1 MNKIVVIILI
11 FIILIVFISFF
22 NKPIQE
28 NLNFERKFLIPYYT
42 RNGIKIDTL
51 NKLLIKN
58 NRTLYYKNNF
68 NPDKSRYNC
77 INKFKTNQILNKNN
91 LPVPKMY
98 LYNINKSINYN
109 IYQIEKKINYPLV
122 IKPIDG
128 QQSKDVNVNI
138 KSRHHMIRIIK
149 KLLNKYNNIIV
160 EKILYGENYRIMVF
174 RNKIIGILK
183 LEKPYVIGN
192 GRDSLNILINKF
204 NHQKQLN
211 NHYTIHNIAYNY
223 IKEQGYNINDII
235 PNNKKIILA
244 NINNYHNGSTL
255 KSVNIN
261 SVHPDNIKMFK
272 KVNNA
277 LKLNLCGID
286 YISNNLSYS
295 YKKDGAILEVNSK
308 PDIKNHYITN
318 KNHVSKF
325 VNNIFIENNR
335 NNIKCNKQN
344 NNKQNNY
351 ERNLKFKNI
360 NIKNE
365 LIKKNYFIIVLIL
378 ITFIFLYKIILY

>member
-1 MNKIVVIILI
+1 MYKIILFISI
-11 FIILIVFISFF
+11 FILFLLFIVFLL

-28 NLNFERKFLIPYYT
+28 NLNFERKFLIPYYNN
-42 RNGIKIDTL
+42 NGIKIDKL
-51 NKLLIKN
+51 NKLLVKKN
-58 NRTLYYKNNF
+58 KKLYYKNNF
-68 NPDKSRYNC
+68 NPDKSRHNC
-77 INKFKTNQILNKNN
+77 INKFKTNKILNENN

-98 LYNINKSINYN
+98 LYNLNKSINYN
-109 IYQIEKKINYPLV
+109 ISQIEKNINYPLV

-138 KSRHHMIRIIK
+138 KNRNDMTKIIK
-149 KLLNKYNNIIV
+149 KLLKKYNNIII
-160 EKILYGENYRIMVF
+160 EKFLVGENYRIMVF

-192 GRDSLNILINKF
+192 GRDSLKILINKF
-204 NHQKQLN
+204 NDQKRIN
-211 NHYTIHNIAYNY
+211 NHYIIHNIAYEY
-223 IKEQGYNINDII
+223 IKEQGFNITDII

-272 KVNNA
+272 KVNNS

-286 YISNNLSYS
+286 YISNNLSTS
-295 YKKDGAILEVNSK
+295 HKKTGAILEVNSK

-325 VNNIFIENNR
+325 VNNIFIENNKKINSSLKEINIENKFVKK
-335 NNIKCNKQN
+335 NNI
-344 NNKQNNY
+344 
-351 ERNLKFKNI
+351 
-360 NIKNE
+360 
-365 LIKKNYFIIVLIL
+365 LIILIL
-378 ITFIFLYKIILY
+378 TTIIFLYKFTIY